1 MYNHICASAYLA
13 VNQYKKNTKNLYFI
27 KYNSTNFALEND
39 GFFHTKYKIENM
51 AKEIT
56 KKKEV
61 TETSENHKVMPFGKQ
76 NYILV
81 LIGIALLV
89 LGFILM
95 IGGGS
100 NDPDVFNEKMF
111 DFQHITL
118 STILILTGFVVEII
132 AIFWKGK
139 K

>member
-1 MYNHICASAYLA
+1 
-13 VNQYKKNTKNLYFI
+13 
-27 KYNSTNFALEND
+27 
-39 GFFHTKYKIENM
+39 M

-56 KKKEV
+56 KKKE
-61 TETSENHKVMPFGKQ
+61 TIEPNDDQKVMPFGKQ
-76 NYILV
+76 NYIIV

-95 IGGGS
+95 LGGGS

-118 STILILTGFVVEII
+118 STILILAGFVVEIV

>member
-1 MYNHICASAYLA
+1 
-13 VNQYKKNTKNLYFI
+13 
-27 KYNSTNFALEND
+27 
-39 GFFHTKYKIENM
+39 M
-51 AKEIT
+51 AKET
-56 KKKEV
+56 KKKE
-61 TETSENHKVMPFGKQ
+61 NHEASDDQKVMPFGKQ
-76 NYILV
+76 NYIIV

-95 IGGGS
+95 LGGGS

-118 STILILTGFVVEII
+118 STILILAGFIVEIV
-132 AIFWKGK
+132 AIFWRGK

>member
-1 MYNHICASAYLA
+1 
-13 VNQYKKNTKNLYFI
+13 
-27 KYNSTNFALEND
+27 
-39 GFFHTKYKIENM
+39 M

-56 KKKEV
+56 KKKE
-61 TETSENHKVMPFGKQ
+61 TIEQNENQNVMPFGKQ
-76 NYILV
+76 NYIIV

-95 IGGGS
+95 LGGGS

-118 STILILTGFVVEII
+118 STILILAGFVVEIV

-139 K
+139 KQE

>member
-1 MYNHICASAYLA
+1 
-13 VNQYKKNTKNLYFI
+13 
-27 KYNSTNFALEND
+27 
-39 GFFHTKYKIENM
+39 M

-56 KKKEV
+56 KKKE
-61 TETSENHKVMPFGKQ
+61 TIEPDDNQKVMPFGKQ
-76 NYILV
+76 NYIIV

-95 IGGGS
+95 LGGGS

-118 STILILTGFVVEII
+118 STILILAGFVVEIV
-132 AIFWKGK
+132 AIFGKGK

>member
-1 MYNHICASAYLA
+1 
-13 VNQYKKNTKNLYFI
+13 
-27 KYNSTNFALEND
+27 
-39 GFFHTKYKIENM
+39 M

-56 KKKEV
+56 KKKE
-61 TETSENHKVMPFGKQ
+61 TIEPDDNQKVMPFGKQ
-76 NYILV
+76 NYIIV

-95 IGGGS
+95 LGGGS

-118 STILILTGFVVEII
+118 STILILAGFVVEIV

>member
-1 MYNHICASAYLA
+1 
-13 VNQYKKNTKNLYFI
+13 
-27 KYNSTNFALEND
+27 
-39 GFFHTKYKIENM
+39 M
-51 AKEIT
+51 AKEQT
-56 KKKEV
+56 KTKAKAPEV
-61 TETSENHKVMPFGKQ
+61 TDNPKVMLFGKQ
-76 NYILV
+76 NFILV
-81 LIGIALLV
+81 LIGIALIA

-118 STILILTGFVVEII
+118 APILVLLGFVVEIV
-132 AIFWKGK
+132 AIFWRK